1 MLDAARRAAD
11 TGREMS
17 QERRQFHVR
26 EIARGRAIRFR
37 SHAARRAALEAAGLR
52 E

>member
-1 MLDAARRAAD
+1 MLDAPRRAAD

-17 QERRQFHVR
+17 QERRQFHIW
-26 EIARGRAIRFR
+26 EIAGGLAIRFR
-37 SHAARRAALEAAGLR
+37 TYAARRAALEAAGLR